1 MKKKHLR
8 AMALAMAALMS
19 LTACGGGSSTSSE
32 AGSTTAGAA
41 DTTAADTTAAAVADP
56 NATYKATL
64 HIAVSQQA
72 PSLDLHKN
80 STLIARQMCDGTVF
94 EKLVTLNA
102 KAEADEAAEVPVPF
116 PERAVGFA
124 PAAAVRW
131 LEVPV
136 FPAPEDFAERLAACA
151 AEAR

>member
-56 NATYKATL
+56 NATYKETL
-64 HIAVSQQA
+64 HIAAGSISGSSQKQY
-72 PSLDLHKN
+72 SDRT
-80 STLIARQMCDGTVF
+80 SD
-94 EKLVTLNA
+94 
-102 KAEADEAAEVPVPF
+102 
-116 PERAVGFA
+116 
-124 PAAAVRW
+124 VRW
-131 LEVPV
+131 NRV
-136 FPAPEDFAERLAACA
+136 
-151 AEAR
+151 

>member
-56 NATYKATL
+56 NATYKETTYRSFPAGS
-64 HIAVSQQA
+64 VSGSSQKQY
-72 PSLDLHKN
+72 SDRT
-80 STLIARQMCDGTVF
+80 SD
-94 EKLVTLNA
+94 
-102 KAEADEAAEVPVPF
+102 
-116 PERAVGFA
+116 
-124 PAAAVRW
+124 VRW
-131 LEVPV
+131 NRV
-136 FPAPEDFAERLAACA
+136 
-151 AEAR
+151 

>member
-56 NATYKATL
+56 NATYKET
-64 HIAVSQQA
+64 
-72 PSLDLHKN
+72 
-80 STLIARQMCDGTVF
+80 
-94 EKLVTLNA
+94 
-102 KAEADEAAEVPVPF
+102 
-116 PERAVGFA
+116 
-124 PAAAVRW
+124 
-131 LEVPV
+131 
-136 FPAPEDFAERLAACA
+136 
-151 AEAR
+151 

>member
-56 NATYKATL
+56 NATYKETL

-80 STLIARQMCDGTVF
+80 STLISRQMCDGIVF
-94 EKLVTLNA
+94 EIFVTLNA
-102 KAEADEAAEVPVPF
+102 KAESF
-116 PERAVGFA
+116 PELCECYEFS
-124 PAAAVRW
+124 
-131 LEVPV
+131 
-136 FPAPEDFAERLAACA
+136 
-151 AEAR
+151 

>member
-41 DTTAADTTAAAVADP
+41 DTTAADTTAAAVAIP
-56 NATYKATL
+56 NATYKETL

-72 PSLDLHKN
+72 PSLGSSQKQYSDRT
-80 STLIARQMCDGTVF
+80 SD
-94 EKLVTLNA
+94 
-102 KAEADEAAEVPVPF
+102 
-116 PERAVGFA
+116 
-124 PAAAVRW
+124 VRW
-131 LEVPV
+131 NRV
-136 FPAPEDFAERLAACA
+136 
-151 AEAR
+151 